1 MPDDAYGIFWQNG
14 TVRKRFGT
22 TVQVPMLEDAWRSP
36 LSVLHEPALNHF
48 RAHAE
53 SVSPKCGMS
62 AEKVIAACRICEAGE
77 LKYFLE
83 SLCGV
88 SYVEVPE
95 LAPEAGLL
103 KAYRAKSICWDDY
116 QDAYLNLIRTR
127 RVEQVLNA
135 PLNGS
140 GIALLC
146 SEDTPGQCHRR
157 LAAEYLQQHW
167 KGVVVRHL

>member
-1 MPDDAYGIFWQNG
+1 MEIATIGF
-14 TVRKRFGT
+14 TRT
-22 TVQVPMLEDAWRSP
+22 S
-36 LSVLHEPALNHF
+36 
-48 RAHAE
+48 AE
-53 SVSPKCGMS
+53 SFFGRI
-62 AEKVIAACRICEAGE
+62 AESGVAEVWDVRLKKSSQLAGFAKQGD

-103 KAYRAKSICWDDY
+103 KAYQTKSICWDDY
-116 QDAYLNLIRTR
+116 QGAYLNLIRTR

-135 PLNGS
+135 PLDGS